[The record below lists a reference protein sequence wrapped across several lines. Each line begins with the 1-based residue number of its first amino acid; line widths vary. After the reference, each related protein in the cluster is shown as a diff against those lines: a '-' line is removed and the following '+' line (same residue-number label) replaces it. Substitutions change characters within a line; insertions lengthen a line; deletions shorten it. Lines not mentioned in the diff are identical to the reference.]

1 MLDECLLYVSCPR
14 LMINGENFTWKMT
27 STCRLAS
34 LIFLHAVCNAR
45 PKDNS
50 FTTRRTYPSVALAN
64 NLHEV
69 AFSFTHIV
77 QILVH
82 FSELINSAASHAISL
97 VLERSVP
104 ISDTHSRIPLLL
116 LQYRS
121 HMDDVHE
128 LVDRVASWNGDT
140 VELEEIMA
148 NLKHSPHLSLVPDVA
163 KAILL
168 KAPDRLSEHQFALC
182 HVFVAR
188 GHTTNECERGQ
199 SDKRIRRATGHLTN
213 LREASRHLTAL
224 GTLEHPLVK
233 ELVMEVANLRR

>member
-1 MLDECLLYVSCPR
+1 M
-14 LMINGENFTWKMT
+14 MT
-27 STCRLAS
+27 PTCRLAS
-34 LIFLHAVCNAR
+34 LIFLRAVCNAR
-45 PKDNS
+45 PKDSS
-50 FTTRRTYPSVALAN
+50 FTTRRTYPSIALAN
-64 NLHEV
+64 NLHKV

-82 FSELINSAASHAISL
+82 FSELINSAASHATSL

-104 ISDTHSRIPLLL
+104 ISDTHSRIPLLP

-121 HMDDVHE
+121 QHGRRARTGRPSRIVE
-128 LVDRVASWNGDT
+128 WRYGRARGNNGQ
-140 VELEEIMA
+140 LEA
-148 NLKHSPHLSLVPDVA
+148 FTSL
-163 KAILL
+163 ISR

-199 SDKRIRRATGHLTN
+199 SDESTRRATGHLTN
-213 LREASRHLTAL
+213 LREASRHLTAP

-233 ELVMEVANLRR
+233 ELVMEVADLRR